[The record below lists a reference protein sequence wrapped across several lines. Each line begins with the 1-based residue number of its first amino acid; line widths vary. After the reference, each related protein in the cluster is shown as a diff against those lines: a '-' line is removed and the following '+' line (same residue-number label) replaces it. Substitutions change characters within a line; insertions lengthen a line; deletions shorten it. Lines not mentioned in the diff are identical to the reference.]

1 MFFMRVTGKIP
12 KSQTHTKQNITN
24 SFMYHAFVFFQA
36 VDMYMDIAAFYRN
49 TVMFDSRCSNTDEHR
64 KPGVHNIYLP
74 KQQMWVAL

>member
-1 MFFMRVTGKIP
+1 
-12 KSQTHTKQNITN
+12 
-24 SFMYHAFVFFQA
+24 MYHAFVFFQA

-74 KQQMWVAL
+74 KQQMWVALWRYIIWLFYDTESTNMIMSWR